1 MKSIFVYLLICFTLT
16 ASAQEK
22 KKVHHYDKEKM
33 EEWLP
38 SMTLSLGGSFQ
49 DFRNFNSRL
58 KNLPQYQQLRV
69 YTPTLALGWFKERD
83 RLISDV
89 GITFGSS
96 MGNWRKHK
104 QSTVRYVG
112 FNANA
117 GYDVLNNEKITLYPL
132 AGIGYQTYQAILYK
146 DNSNVNFNDVLTS
159 PVIQNSINN
168 ISFYNSFW
176 VYRLGAGVLF
186 TSSKHPQGSIG
197 LQAGYTGSFQ
207 KRSWRTR
214 DNQILRNTPRDGVSQ
229 FYIGVVFTH
238 KPQKTMRK

>member
-1 MKSIFVYLLICFTLT
+1 MKLIFLSLLLGITMI
-16 ASAQEK
+16 ASAQETK
-22 KKVHHYDKEKM
+22 KHSSFSKEKM

-49 DFRNFNSRL
+49 NFSNLNTRL
-58 KNLPQYQQLRV
+58 KSLPQYEQLKV
-69 YTPTLALGWFKERD
+69 YTPTLSLGWFKERD
-83 RLISDV
+83 RIISDAR
-89 GITFGSS
+89 ITFGSS

-104 QSTVRYVG
+104 QSTVRYIG

-132 AGIGYQTYQAILYK
+132 AGLGYQTYQTILYK

-159 PVIQNSINN
+159 PVIQNSINS
-168 ISFYNSFW
+168 ISFYNGFW

-186 TSSKHPQGSIG
+186 TSPKHPQGSIG

-207 KRSWRTR
+207 KRSWRTK
-214 DNQILRNTPRDGVSQ
+214 DNQILQNTPRDMVSQ
-229 FYIGVVFTH
+229 FYFGVIFTH
-238 KPQKTMRK
+238 KPQMK